1 LKTLNLKKNSQVT
14 VTTQTMKD
22 ESLFELHFIYTYFRN
37 YRNYRSNVLHD
48 ASFSYWAICH
58 YVQFV

>member
-37 YRNYRSNVLHD
+37 YRSNVLQHD